1 MSEDT
6 NFDEMLKGNI
16 EISNELG
23 RSIKEVHNVILEFA
37 GMGYDEGQTLSLA
50 KTATLLQNISELT
63 PGGAVKTLTAAM
75 NDFNVKAEDSVRV
88 ADSLSNVDNNFAV
101 SSKDL
106 SLSLIEAGSA
116 ANTYGVSM
124 EKVIGDTTAIAAAT
138 NANGT
143 SIGNSLSTIYSRIAT
158 LEQSRE
164 VLNSIGISMK
174 GLDGD
179 TKGTSAILDELAEKW
194 SGLTSEQQQN
204 VATQLAGQNQMQN
217 FLALMNQYDVSTRAS
232 ETAVTSQGS
241 AMRENAEYMGSLE
254 AKIQQMQTAWE
265 NLALTMGNSNQLK
278 TIIDM
283 GTSLVHVLT
292 KLVENF
298 GLLNFATLSALT
310 AMFRFTSAGK
320 TVVTTVSS
328 MSPLLNRFNNYVDRL
343 SAMATRASRSTRL
356 MGVNLN
362 MLKLASLAASAAAVG
377 LQTVLSLGLSL
388 AITAVVS
395 GLTYLYNKFQEQK
408 KIQEELEK
416 QNKIVADSWINQKD
430 TIIKLVDEYN
440 KLHELT
446 NGGTVFCRL

>member
-1 MSEDT
+1 
-6 NFDEMLKGNI
+6 
-16 EISNELG
+16 
-23 RSIKEVHNVILEFA
+23 
-37 GMGYDEGQTLSLA
+37 
-50 KTATLLQNISELT
+50 
-63 PGGAVKTLTAAM
+63 
-75 NDFNVKAEDSVRV
+75 
-88 ADSLSNVDNNFAV
+88 
-101 SSKDL
+101 
-106 SLSLIEAGSA
+106 
-116 ANTYGVSM
+116 
-124 EKVIGDTTAIAAAT
+124 
-138 NANGT
+138 
-143 SIGNSLSTIYSRIAT
+143 
-158 LEQSRE
+158 
-164 VLNSIGISMK
+164 
-174 GLDGD
+174 
-179 TKGTSAILDELAEKW
+179 
-194 SGLTSEQQQN
+194 
-204 VATQLAGQNQMQN
+204 
-217 FLALMNQYDVSTRAS
+217 
-232 ETAVTSQGS
+232 
-241 AMRENAEYMGSLE
+241 MGSLE

-408 KIQEELEK
+408 KDSRRIGK
-416 QNKIVADSWINQKD
+416 TKIKS
-430 TIIKLVDEYN
+430 
-440 KLHELT
+440 
-446 NGGTVFCRL
+446 